1 MAKQLK
7 STMKSLTEKK
17 VKLPVVRF
25 KCTMNNTILDVLKN
39 RGWTEVPREDECDFY
54 WCDPMAMK
62 ELFDHGL
69 MGNILKICHF
79 RNHFELTRKNL
90 MVKNLKRLKRKW
102 EKEYSKQD
110 GQKLDFFP
118 TTYELPMEY
127 HMFIE
132 EFRKCPGSIWIMK
145 PVAKSQGKGIFL
157 FRKLKDIEAWKRA
170 ALKCDQHQYQQQ
182 QPPPQ
187 QQQQQPIGDS
197 LNRELPETYVVSR
210 YITNPYLLCGRKF
223 DLRVYVLVTS
233 FNPLKVWVYRDG
245 FARFSNTRFSL
256 DSIDDQYIH
265 LTNIAVQK
273 TAPDY
278 DAEKGCKWSI
288 GRLRR
293 QLLAQYG
300 YDKVADL
307 FHQIDMIFIG
317 SLLSVQKIIINDKRC
332 FELYGYD
339 ILLDDNLKPW
349 LLEINACPSLTASS
363 VEDYTLK
370 TNLLDDMLD
379 VVDVEGRLTGSEKR
393 IGDFD
398 LIWDDGPVSPTSDTT
413 EGWLIEAL
421 AAIRSSSN
429 NMENSSNLFHSFGP
443 NGLPRLNSFLGCT
456 SSQSPM
462 CRMRFKHPYLGPTTQ
477 MII

>member
-1 MAKQLK
+1 M
-7 STMKSLTEKK
+7 SVPSI
-17 VKLPVVRF
+17 RF
-25 KCTMNNTILDVLKN
+25 KCTMNNTILDVLRN
-39 RGWTEVPREDECDFY
+39 RGWIEVCREEECDFF
-54 WCDPMAMK
+54 WCDPMTMK

-69 MGNILKICHF
+69 MGNITKICHF

-102 EKEYSKQD
+102 EKEYNKQES
-110 GQKLDFFP
+110 QILDFFP
-118 TTYELPMEY
+118 TTFELPKFEQQTV
-127 HMFIE
+127 
-132 EFRKCPGSIWIMK
+132 G
-145 PVAKSQGKGIFL
+145 
-157 FRKLKDIEAWKRA
+157 DI
-170 ALKCDQHQYQQQ
+170 Q
-182 QPPPQ
+182 
-187 QQQQQPIGDS
+187 
-197 LNRELPETYVVSR
+197 NRELPETYVVSK

-288 GRLRR
+288 GCLRR
-293 QLLAQYG
+293 HLLSIYG
-300 YDKVADL
+300 YKKVAEL
-307 FHQIDMIFIG
+307 FHQVDIIFIG

-339 ILLDDNLKPW
+339 ILLDDNLRPW

-363 VEDYTLK
+363 KEDYTLK
-370 TNLLDDMLD
+370 TNLLNDMLD
-379 VVDVEGRLTGSEKR
+379 VVDLEGRLTSFEKR
-393 IGDFD
+393 VGDFD
-398 LIWDDGPVSPTSDTT
+398 LIWDDGPIHPASDTT
-413 EGWLIEAL
+413 EGWLINAL
-421 AAIRSSSN
+421 NTINPFNS
-429 NMENSSNLFHSFGP
+429 ENSSESVHVFGP

-456 SSQSPM
+456 SRQSAR
-462 CRMRFKHPYLGPTTQ
+462 CKLDSKC
-477 MII
+477 

>member
-1 MAKQLK
+1 M
-7 STMKSLTEKK
+7 S
-17 VKLPVVRF
+17 VPPIRF
-25 KCTMNNTILDVLKN
+25 KCTMNNTILDVLRN
-39 RGWTEVPREDECDFY
+39 RGWIEVLREEECDFF
-54 WCDPMAMK
+54 WCDPMTMK

-69 MGNILKICHF
+69 MGNIIKICHF

-102 EKEYSKQD
+102 EKEYSKQE
-110 GQKLDFFP
+110 GQILDFFP
-118 TTYELPMEY
+118 TTFELPMEY

-132 EFRKCPGSIWIMK
+132 EFRRCPGSIWIMK

-157 FRKLKDIEAWKRA
+157 FRKLKDIEAWKRTGM
-170 ALKCDQHQYQQQ
+170 KCEQQTV
-182 QPPPQ
+182 
-187 QQQQQPIGDS
+187 GDAP
-197 LNRELPETYVVSR
+197 NRELPETYVVSR
-210 YITNPYLLCGRKF
+210 YVTNPYLLCGRKF

-293 QLLAQYG
+293 QLLAKYG
-300 YDKVADL
+300 YQKIAEL
-307 FHQIDMIFIG
+307 FHQIDVIFIG

-339 ILLDDNLKPW
+339 ILIDNNLKPW
-349 LLEINACPSLTASS
+349 LLEINASPSLTASS
-363 VEDYTLK
+363 KEDYILK

-379 VVDVEGRLTGSEKR
+379 VVDLEGRLTGFEKR
-393 IGDFD
+393 VGDFD
-398 LIWDDGPVSPTSDTT
+398 LIWDDGPIPPTSDTT
-413 EGWLIEAL
+413 EGWLIDAL
-421 AAIRSSSN
+421 NIINLSN
-429 NMENSSNLFHSFGP
+429 SERPSESLHVFGP

-456 SSQSPM
+456 S
-462 CRMRFKHPYLGPTTQ
+462 TQ
-477 MII
+477 TARYKLNSKC

>member
-1 MAKQLK
+1 M
-7 STMKSLTEKK
+7 SVPSI
-17 VKLPVVRF
+17 RF
-25 KCTMNNTILDVLKN
+25 KCTMNNTILDVLRN
-39 RGWTEVPREDECDFY
+39 RGWIEVCREEECDFF
-54 WCDPMAMK
+54 WCDPMTMK

-69 MGNILKICHF
+69 MGNITKICHF

-102 EKEYSKQD
+102 EKEYNKQES
-110 GQKLDFFP
+110 QILDFFP
-118 TTYELPMEY
+118 TTFELPMEY

-132 EFRKCPGSIWIMK
+132 EFRKYPGSIWIMK
-145 PVAKSQGKGIFL
+145 PIAKSQGKGIFL
-157 FRKLKDIEAWKRA
+157 FRKLKDIEAWKRTGM
-170 ALKCDQHQYQQQ
+170 KFEQQTV
-182 QPPPQ
+182 
-187 QQQQQPIGDS
+187 GDIQ
-197 LNRELPETYVVSR
+197 NRELPETYVVSR

-293 QLLAQYG
+293 HLLSIYG
-300 YDKVADL
+300 YKKVAEL
-307 FHQIDMIFIG
+307 FHQVDIIFIG

-339 ILLDDNLKPW
+339 ILLDDNLRPW

-363 VEDYTLK
+363 KEDYTLK
-370 TNLLDDMLD
+370 TNLLNDMLD
-379 VVDVEGRLTGSEKR
+379 VVDLEGRLTSFEKR
-393 IGDFD
+393 VGDFD
-398 LIWDDGPVSPTSDTT
+398 LIWDDGPIHPTSDTT
-413 EGWLIEAL
+413 EGWLINAL
-421 AAIRSSSN
+421 NTINPFNS
-429 NMENSSNLFHSFGP
+429 ENSSESVHVFGP

-456 SSQSPM
+456 SRQSAR
-462 CRMRFKHPYLGPTTQ
+462 CKLDSKC
-477 MII
+477 

>member
-1 MAKQLK
+1 M
-7 STMKSLTEKK
+7 STSSI
-17 VKLPVVRF
+17 RF
-25 KCTMNNTILDVLKN
+25 KCTMNNTILDVMRK
-39 RGWTEVPREDECDFY
+39 RGWVEVLREDECEFF
-54 WCDPMAMK
+54 WCDPMTMK

-69 MGNILKICHF
+69 MGNITKICHF

-102 EKEYSKQD
+102 EKEYNKQE
-110 GQKLDFFP
+110 GQRLDFFP
-118 TTYELPMEY
+118 TTFELPMEY

-132 EFRKCPGSIWIMK
+132 EFRRCPGSIWIMK

-157 FRKLKDIEAWKRA
+157 FRKLRDIEAWKRA
-170 ALKCDQHQYQQQ
+170 GMKCDQLAVS
-182 QPPPQ
+182 
-187 QQQQQPIGDS
+187 DTTAAAAA
-197 LNRELPETYVVSR
+197 LANRESPETYVVSR

-233 FNPLKVWVYRDG
+233 YNPLKVWIYRDG

-293 QLLAQYG
+293 HLLAKYG
-300 YDKVADL
+300 YKKVAEL

-339 ILLDDNLKPW
+339 ILLDNNLRPW
-349 LLEINACPSLTASS
+349 LLEINASPSLTASS
-363 VEDYTLK
+363 KEDYRLK
-370 TNLLDDMLD
+370 IL
-379 VVDVEGRLTGSEKR
+379 
-393 IGDFD
+393 
-398 LIWDDGPVSPTSDTT
+398 
-413 EGWLIEAL
+413 
-421 AAIRSSSN
+421 
-429 NMENSSNLFHSFGP
+429 
-443 NGLPRLNSFLGCT
+443 
-456 SSQSPM
+456 
-462 CRMRFKHPYLGPTTQ
+462 
-477 MII
+477 